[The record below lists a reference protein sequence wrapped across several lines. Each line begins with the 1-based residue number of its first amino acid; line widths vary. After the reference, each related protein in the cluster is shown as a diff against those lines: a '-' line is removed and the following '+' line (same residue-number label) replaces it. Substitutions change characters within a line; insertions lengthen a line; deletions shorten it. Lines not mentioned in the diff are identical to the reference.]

1 MIIIIRSEFCKAD
14 DIENNICHTIPT
26 LPSNINRMLLNVFMT
41 LIEDEKLSS
50 LLWQLKTYNE
60 RGLYYNEDKYFRL

>member
-50 LLWQLKTYNE
+50 LL
-60 RGLYYNEDKYFRL
+60 